1 MSAARAMMQDDG
13 ALDLRPFAKLLDLK
27 ARAMRVAAVRVRAL
41 GHALELITARVE
53 REPVHEARR
62 DALRREAA
70 EARRR
75 AKVLSEGLA
84 PVEVVGA
91 DLEMVRLTETA
102 IGDVEKGARGA
113 PALRARLQSRI
124 SELGLRLTEVHEVKA
139 VERRIVETVRLDASR
154 EGVAI
159 EAVIERARGV
169 RYLRLTTRDG
179 LKLLHERDAFHPRDE
194 AGAVRR
200 DPAADREAA
209 LLMAVGLRYRELYE
223 RAGPRLKSSLSID
236 GAPVREQRTFE
247 REVRAAHR
255 RAAQSGVLR
264 KWEAKVARRLGD
276 DALLAL
282 RAVAGEAKTLRSL
295 KIANRRMRRLT
306 GLLRDALLLLADE
319 VVKGA

>member
-1 MSAARAMMQDDG
+1 MSAARAIRQDDA

-27 ARAMRVAAVRVRAL
+27 ARAMRVAGVRVRAL

-53 REPVHEARR
+53 REPVHAARR
-62 DALRREAA
+62 DALRQGAA

-75 AKVLSEGLA
+75 ARALSDGLS
-84 PVEVVGA
+84 PVEVVGP
-91 DLEMVRLTETA
+91 DLAFVRQTDAA
-102 IGDVEKGARGA
+102 IAGVEKGARGA

-124 SELGLRLTEVHEVKA
+124 SELGFRLTEAHDAKA
-139 VERRIVETVRLDASR
+139 AERRIVETMRLDSDR

-159 EAVIERARGV
+159 EAVIERQRGV

-179 LKLLHERDAFHPRDE
+179 LKLLHERDAFTPRNAQGEVRKDLE
-194 AGAVRR
+194 AVN
-200 DPAADREAA
+200 EAA
-209 LLMAVGLRYRELYE
+209 LLLAVGLRYRELYE

-247 REVRAAHR
+247 KEVKAAHR

-264 KWEAKVARRLGD
+264 RWEAKVARRLGD

-295 KIANRRMRRLT
+295 KIGSRRREALSR
-306 GLLRDALLLLADE
+306 LLRDALALLVAE